1 MKENDQSIAEM
12 RQGPGVLNTADA
24 GVITIWVMKAIAH
37 VQEGDL
43 ATQSSNGD
51 SMTIMLPLFQG
62 SGNTQTLF

>member
-37 VQEGDL
+37 EQEGDL
-43 ATQSSNGD
+43 ATPE
-51 SMTIMLPLFQG
+51 LKW
-62 SGNTQTLF
+62 